1 MIKGSREEHMAGN
14 VVTDRIIEETKPTS
28 KDYMLDESLFDDD
41 CYEESEEHTPNEV
54 VPEYDDSTDGWS
66 VKQPTVDEL
75 VKQQIMEDKGMSLKK
90 KEESEHFIP
99 ELVPK
104 AEDEGKIFLTNHE
117 LSQINLNAEKH
128 KVFEK
133 DKKIIDINMKLLQT
147 QEALLDAK
155 KETLEKGRMILEY
168 HAIQLTKDHEE
179 FKGESKQ
186 FLVDISNSHES
197 LKGKKWGY
205 HPESGEIIVD

>member
-14 VVTDRIIEETKPTS
+14 VVTDRIINDEPTN

-41 CYEESEEHTPNEV
+41 CGDCGDCGDEII
-54 VPEYDDSTDGWS
+54 PEYNDSTEGWS
-66 VKQPTVDEL
+66 IKQPTVDEL
-75 VKQQIMEDKGMSLKK
+75 VKQQIIEDEGMSLKK
-90 KEESEHFIP
+90 KEESDHFIP
-99 ELVPK
+99 EFIPN
-104 AEDEGKIFLTNHE
+104 AEDAGKIFLTDYE
-117 LSQINLNAEKH
+117 LAQINLNTEKH
-128 KVFEK
+128 KGFEK

-168 HAIQLTKDHEE
+168 HAIQISKDHED
-179 FKGESKQ
+179 FKGVSKQ
-186 FLVDISNSHES
+186 FLIDISDSHES